1 MNTVGESHIADLLS
15 DRHDIYYYVSA
26 GLQGI

>member
-15 DRHDIYYYVSA
+15 GHHDIYYYVSA
-26 GLQGI
+26 GLQCV